1 MTKYE
6 FYKNVA
12 TQNLTDETIAYAV
25 AFIEKEDTVKA
36 SKAEENA
43 VYEARVLEYLASC
56 EDPQRASQIGE
67 ALGLHSSKV
76 TALCK
81 NLVAREAVKRDST
94 VINKR
99 SVYVYS
105 IVKD

>member
-12 TQNLTDETIAYAV
+12 NQNLTDETIAYAAALV
-25 AFIEKEDTVKA
+25 EKEDTAKA

-43 VYEARVLEYLASC
+43 AYEAQVLEYLASC
-56 EDPQRASQIGE
+56 EEPQRASQIGE
-67 ALGLHSSKV
+67 ALDLHSSKV

-81 NLVAREAVKRDST
+81 NLLAREAVKRDST

-105 IVKD
+105 IVRG